1 MTWPCLA
8 NPFSLSILQAG
19 LGKNANQLDKLPL
32 SITSFLRTFFNWW
45 TWTFTMTQ
53 SSWQRQSCALQFNS
67 DAPSF
72 KLTAWSLPE
81 HMSAKFQ
88 AWPMGSAKDALAAE
102 RMPTQ
107 HHQPGAHKSSTTR
120 ALGGHQ
126 TGFGFVLLFDASA
139 SIWNQCQC
147 RLHSFENFKT
157 NLVKRIKVE
166 SRVPAR
172 LSRGSQ
178 SRA

>member
-81 HMSAKFQ
+81 HMAAKFQ
-88 AWPMGSAKDALAAE
+88 AWPMRSAKGCPCGGADADATSSAW
-102 RMPTQ
+102 RPQ
-107 HHQPGAHKSSTTR
+107 IIHHASFGWSPNRFRLRFALWRFSFNLKSMSVS
-120 ALGGHQ
+120 APLVWKFQDKLGE
-126 TGFGFVLLFDASA
+126 T
-139 SIWNQCQC
+139 NQ
-147 RLHSFENFKT
+147 SW
-157 NLVKRIKVE
+157 V
-166 SRVPAR
+166 
-172 LSRGSQ
+172 
-178 SRA
+178 